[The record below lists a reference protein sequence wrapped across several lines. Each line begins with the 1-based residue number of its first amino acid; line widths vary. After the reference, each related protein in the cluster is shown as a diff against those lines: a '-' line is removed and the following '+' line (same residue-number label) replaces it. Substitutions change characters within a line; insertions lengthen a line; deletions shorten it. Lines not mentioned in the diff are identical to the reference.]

1 MLNRIGVV
9 VGLLA
14 VIASTL
20 ASPATARPVVGDAA
34 LSQPLHALAD
44 AVRETVWVDIG
55 LDGDRDGVRDRVA
68 ADIVRPQTATKV
80 PVIMDASPY
89 YSCCG
94 RGNESELKTYD
105 PSGRP
110 VGFPLFYDNYFVPRG
125 YSVVLVDVAG
135 TNRSEGCVD
144 VGGKSDVTSAK
155 AVVDWLNG
163 RGTGYDSKTG
173 GKAVSA
179 TWSTGAVGMIG
190 KSYDGTIANGVAA
203 TGVDGLRTIVP
214 IGAISS
220 WYDYYRGDGVPLRRG
235 GPSGLAR
242 TVESGGRPDCGHAKT
257 ALDQGTKA
265 NGDYT
270 PMWAERDHVKDASK
284 VRASVFVVHGLG
296 DMNVMTLHFGQWWDA
311 LAKAGVKR
319 KIWLSQTGH
328 VDPFDFRRAEWVRT
342 LHRWFDHTLLGAA
355 NGIDTEPMADVERAP
370 DTWSTDKVWPP
381 TSKLTAVRPQSGTTA
396 GLGKLAT
403 TPAAE
408 GKTEQL
414 TDNGRTDEY
423 SWALQP
429 NASSPS
435 RVLFTT
441 GALSKEVRLSGTG
454 SITVTASSST
464 PTAHLTAALVHY
476 GPNTIRDYRGTEEG
490 IRTLSTE
497 SCWGENRD
505 GDNACYKDT
514 ETATKQVDHEVLAR
528 GWADLSNHSSL
539 SSSAPLQPGKRYTMT
554 FRLSALDHVIPA
566 GHQLAVIIGGT
577 DSSYITAPAQLPKI
591 TVDLSRT
598 AFNLPL
604 VGGLPS
610 ANESA
615 KLEARSGLPAPT
627 ALPNGER

>member
-1 MLNRIGVV
+1 MLRRIGVLA
-9 VGLLA
+9 GLLA
-14 VIASTL
+14 LISSTVAVPAS
-20 ASPATARPVVGDAA
+20 ARVLPGG
-34 LSQPLHALAD
+34 LSQPVHALAD

-68 ADIVRPQTATKV
+68 ADIVRPQTTAKV

-94 RGNESELKTYD
+94 RGNESERKTYD
-105 PSGRP
+105 ASGRP

-125 YSVVLVDVAG
+125 YSVVLVDLAG

-144 VGGKSDVTSAK
+144 VGGRSDVTSAK

-163 RGTGYDSKTG
+163 RSAGYDSKAG
-173 GKAVSA
+173 GKPVQA

-220 WYDYYRGDGVPLRRG
+220 WYDYYRGDGVPFRRN

-242 TVESGGRPDCGHAKT
+242 TVESGGRADCGHAKT
-257 ALDQGTKA
+257 ALDQGAKA
-265 NGDYT
+265 NGDFT
-270 PMWAERDHVKDASK
+270 PMWAERNHVPDASK
-284 VRASVFVVHGLG
+284 VKASVFVVHGLG
-296 DMNVMTLHFGQWWDA
+296 DLNVMTLHFGQWWDA

-319 KIWLSQTGH
+319 KIWLSQAGH

-342 LHRWFDHTLLGAA
+342 LHRWFDHTLLGVA

-370 DTWSTDKVWPP
+370 DTWVTDKVWPP
-381 TSKLTAVRPQSGTTA
+381 TAKLTSVRPQPGTAA

-403 TPAAE
+403 APAAV

-414 TDNGRTDEY
+414 TDDGRTNEF

-429 NASSPS
+429 NTSSPS

-441 GALSKEVRLSGTG
+441 GSLSEEVRLSGTG
-454 SITVTASSST
+454 SVTVTASSST
-464 PTAHLTAALVHY
+464 PTAHLTVALVHY
-476 GPNTIRDYRGTEEG
+476 GPTTIRDYRGSGEG
-490 IRTLSTE
+490 IRTLGTE

-514 ETATKQVDHEVLAR
+514 ATTTKQVDHEVLAR
-528 GWADLSNHSSL
+528 GWADLSNHASLNSST
-539 SSSAPLQPGKRYTMT
+539 PLRPGQSYPMT

-577 DSSYITAPAQLPKI
+577 DDTFITAPAQLPRI

-598 AFNLPL
+598 SFDLPL
-604 VGGLPS
+604 VGGLPAAS
-610 ANESA
+610 GEQAP
-615 KLEARSGLPAPT
+615 EARSGMPAPS